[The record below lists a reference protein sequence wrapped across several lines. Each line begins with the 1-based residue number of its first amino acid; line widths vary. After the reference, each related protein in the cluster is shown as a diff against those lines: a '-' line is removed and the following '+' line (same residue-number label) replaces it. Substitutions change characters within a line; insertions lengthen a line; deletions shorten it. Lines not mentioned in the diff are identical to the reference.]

1 MRISLFTGLF
11 LFLTALVRPVPGNC
25 SSLDFTLH
33 KVGPRQPGNI
43 VLIVGGIQGDE
54 PGGFNA
60 ASLLTT
66 HYKVTRGSIWVVPNL
81 NFLSIVKR
89 TRGVYG
95 DLNRKFAH
103 LPETDPEYP
112 TIARIKSII
121 TDKRVSAVLNLHDGS
136 GFFRHT
142 YVDPLRNPK
151 RWGQCVIIDR
161 RYIEADRFSD
171 LDGIARA
178 VTTDVNRFLI
188 DDEHRLHVHNTRTH
202 LGDAEMAKTLTY
214 FATCQGKPAFGLEVS
229 KSFPTHLRAYYHIRM
244 IESFLTK
251 MGIAFERRFD
261 LTPSGIKDAINGNTA
276 LAFYDRKILLDVR
289 NARNQLGFFPLQK
302 DAAITFTASN
312 PLIAVVKTKNS
323 YRIFHGNRRMTRLY
337 PQYFEYD
344 SSLNSLQM
352 KIDHI
357 DADVQLGGV
366 VGVGRH
372 FMVKPTRG
380 YRINIIGF
388 TQKGSRDEAGIPVER
403 ASIRKRY
410 SVDKKGRVFRIE
422 IYKQDKF
429 SGMVMVDFNIPSGF
443 QRSCLSCL
451 PQPEAVPSEA
461 IDLSKLH
468 EITVRPAGAS

>member
-1 MRISLFTGLF
+1 MRISLITGLF
-11 LFLTALVRPVPGNC
+11 LLLAVTVRPVPGSC
-25 SSLDFTLH
+25 KSLDFTLH
-33 KVGPRQPGNI
+33 KVGVRHMGNI

-66 HYKVTRGSIWVVPNL
+66 HYKVTRGAIWVVPNL

-142 YVDPLRNPK
+142 YIDRLRNPK

-161 RYIEADRFSD
+161 RCIEADRFSD
-171 LDGIARA
+171 LDGIARE
-178 VTTDVNRFLI
+178 VTTDVNRLLI
-188 DDEHRLHVHNTRTH
+188 DDDHRLHVHNTRTH

-261 LTPSGIKDAINGNTA
+261 LTPSGIKNAINGNNT

-289 NARNQLGFFPLQK
+289 NARSRLGFFPLQK
-302 DAAITFTASN
+302 DTAITFTASN

-323 YRIFHGNRRMTRLY
+323 YRIFHGNRRLTRIY

-344 SSLNSLQM
+344 SSLSSLQM

-366 VGVGRH
+366 VGVSRH
-372 FMVKPTRG
+372 FMVKPTKG
-380 YRINIIGF
+380 YRVNIIGF
-388 TQKGSRDEAGIPVER
+388 TKKGTRNEAGIAVDL

-410 SVDKKGRVFRIE
+410 SVDKKGRVFRVE
-422 IYKQDKF
+422 VYKRDKF

-443 QRSCLSCL
+443 QRSCLSCIAR
-451 PQPEAVPSEA
+451 PEAAPSA
-461 IDLSKLH
+461 PIDLSKLQKT
-468 EITVRPAGAS
+468 IVQSAGAS